1 MLETIILILGGNIII
16 GTICYLVGFMDGTR
30 VANEVMQDEA
40 ADLRMRLFTGR
51 RL

>member
-30 VANEVMQDEA
+30 VANEVMQDEQW
-40 ADLRMRLFTGR
+40 FTGR
-51 RL
+51 PL